1 MALSNCT
8 ASSWLGVRNML
19 KSSGADWLALRV
31 FCLCFCLSF
40 FLVRPAFALQVVD
53 DLGVPLNLDKPPQR
67 IVSLLPSL
75 TESVCALSQCQRLV
89 GVDEYSNFPASVRQL
104 PLLGSGLVPSIEA
117 IVALKP
123 DLVLLAGSSR
133 ASQRLQSLGI
143 KVLALEPKTHADLLR
158 VLKTLG
164 EVLGLPSSAALQLW
178 QGIDAQLKAVTAS
191 LSPNA
196 RGSRVYIEVGR
207 GPYAAGESSFIGQTL
222 ARLGARNIVPA
233 ALGPFP
239 QLNPEFVLAAD
250 PDVLIVSSRSSEGL
264 VLYPGW
270 ASMRAV
276 RAGRVCV
283 LSPEQADMVVR
294 PGPRLADGARL
305 IAKCLEEHKR

>member
-1 MALSNCT
+1 MT
-8 ASSWLGVRNML
+8 
-19 KSSGADWLALRV
+19 
-31 FCLCFCLSF
+31 
-40 FLVRPAFALQVVD
+40 PAFALQVFD

-89 GVDEYSNFPASVRQL
+89 GVDEYSNFPVSVRQL
-104 PLLGSGLVPSIEA
+104 PRVGSGLVPSIEA
-117 IVALKP
+117 VVALKP

-133 ASQRLQSLGI
+133 AGQRLQSLGI
-143 KVLALEPKTHADLLR
+143 KVLALEPKTHADLQR

-164 EVLGLPSSAALQLW
+164 DVLGLPPSTAVQLW
-178 QGIDAQLKAVTAS
+178 QGIDAQLNTIAAS
-191 LSPNA
+191 LSPSA

-222 ARLGARNIVPA
+222 ARIGVRNIVPA

-239 QLNPEFVLAAD
+239 QLNPEFVLRAD
-250 PDVLIVSSRSSEGL
+250 PDLLIVSSRSAEGL

-270 ASMRAV
+270 ASMRAI
-276 RAGRVCV
+276 RAKRLCV
-283 LSPEQADMVVR
+283 LSPEQADIVVR
-294 PGPRLADGARL
+294 PGPRLAEGARL
-305 IAKCLEEHKR
+305 MAQCLEEHSR

>member
-1 MALSNCT
+1 M
-8 ASSWLGVRNML
+8 
-19 KSSGADWLALRV
+19 
-31 FCLCFCLSF
+31 
-40 FLVRPAFALQVVD
+40 
-53 DLGVPLNLDKPPQR
+53 
-67 IVSLLPSL
+67 
-75 TESVCALSQCQRLV
+75 
-89 GVDEYSNFPASVRQL
+89 
-104 PLLGSGLVPSIEA
+104 
-117 IVALKP
+117 ALKP

-133 ASQRLQSLGI
+133 VSQRLQSLGI
-143 KVLALEPKTHADLLR
+143 KVLALEPKTHADLQR

-164 EVLGLPSSAALQLW
+164 EVLGLPPSTALQLW
-178 QGIDAQLKAVTAS
+178 QGIDAQLNAVAAG

-196 RGSRVYIEVGR
+196 RGSRVYVEVGR

>member
-1 MALSNCT
+1 
-8 ASSWLGVRNML
+8 ML

-31 FCLCFCLSF
+31 FCLCFCLCF
-40 FLVRPAFALQVVD
+40 FLVKPAFALQVVD
-53 DLGVPLNLDKPPQR
+53 DLGVPLNLDKAPQR

-89 GVDEYSNFPASVRQL
+89 GVDDYSNFPASVRQL

-117 IVALKP
+117 VLALKP

-133 ASQRLQSLGI
+133 VSQRLQSLGI
-143 KVLALEPKTHADLLR
+143 KVLALEPKTHPDLQR

-164 EVLGLPSSAALQLW
+164 DVLGLPPSTAMQLW
-178 QGIDAQLKAVTAS
+178 QGMDAQLNAVAAS

-233 ALGPFP
+233 SLGPFP
-239 QLNPEFVLAAD
+239 QLNPEFVLRAD

-276 RAGRVCV
+276 RAKRVCV

-305 IAKCLEEHKR
+305 MAQCLEEHSR

>member
-1 MALSNCT
+1 M
-8 ASSWLGVRNML
+8 R
-19 KSSGADWLALRV
+19 KSFWADLLALRV
-31 FCLCFCLSF
+31 FCLGVCL
-40 FLVRPAFALQVVD
+40 VTPAFALQVVD

-89 GVDEYSNFPASVRQL
+89 GVDDYSNFPVSVRQL

-117 IVALKP
+117 VVALKP

-133 ASQRLQSLGI
+133 AGQRLRSLGI
-143 KVLALEPKTHADLLR
+143 KVLALEPKTHADLQR

-164 EVLGLPSSAALQLW
+164 DVLGLPPLTAMQLW
-178 QGIDAQLKAVTAS
+178 QGIDAQLNAVAAS

-207 GPYAAGESSFIGQTL
+207 GPYAASESSFIGQTL
-222 ARLGARNIVPA
+222 ARMGARNIVPA

-239 QLNPEFVLAAD
+239 QLNPEFVLRAD

-276 RAGRVCV
+276 RAKRVCV

-305 IAKCLEEHKR
+305 LAQCLEEHSR

>member
-1 MALSNCT
+1 
-8 ASSWLGVRNML
+8 ML

-31 FCLCFCLSF
+31 FCLCFCLCF
-40 FLVRPAFALQVVD
+40 FLVKPAFALQVVD

-89 GVDEYSNFPASVRQL
+89 GVDEYSNFPVSVRQL

-123 DLVLLAGSSR
+123 DLVLLASSSR

-143 KVLALEPKTHADLLR
+143 KVLALEPKTHADLQR

-164 EVLGLPSSAALQLW
+164 DVLGLPPSTAMQLW
-178 QGIDAQLKAVTAS
+178 QGMDAQLNAVAAS

-207 GPYAAGESSFIGQTL
+207 GPYAASESSFIGQTL

-233 ALGPFP
+233 SLGPFP
-239 QLNPEFVLAAD
+239 QLNPEFVLRAD

-264 VLYPGW
+264 LLYPGW

-276 RAGRVCV
+276 RAKRVCV

-305 IAKCLEEHKR
+305 MAQCLEEHSR

>member
-1 MALSNCT
+1 
-8 ASSWLGVRNML
+8 ML
-19 KSSGADWLALRV
+19 KSSGAYWLALRV
-31 FCLCFCLSF
+31 FCLCF
-40 FLVRPAFALQVVD
+40 FLVKPAFALQVVD
-53 DLGVPLNLDKPPQR
+53 DLGVPLNLDKAPQR

-89 GVDEYSNFPASVRQL
+89 GVDDYSNFPASVRQL

-117 IVALKP
+117 VLALKP

-133 ASQRLQSLGI
+133 VSHRLQSLGI
-143 KVLALEPKTHADLLR
+143 KVLALEPKTHADLQR

-164 EVLGLPSSAALQLW
+164 DVLGLPPSTALQLW
-178 QGIDAQLKAVTAS
+178 QGMDAQLNAVAAS

-196 RGSRVYIEVGR
+196 RGSSVYIEVGR

-222 ARLGARNIVPA
+222 VRLGARNIVPA

-264 VLYPGW
+264 VMYPGW

-276 RAGRVCV
+276 RAKRVCV

-294 PGPRLADGARL
+294 PGPRLAEGARL
-305 IAKCLEEHKR
+305 MAQCLEEHSR

>member
-1 MALSNCT
+1 M
-8 ASSWLGVRNML
+8 R
-19 KSSGADWLALRV
+19 KSFWADLLALRV
-31 FCLCFCLSF
+31 FCLGVCL
-40 FLVRPAFALQVVD
+40 VTPAFALQVVD

-89 GVDEYSNFPASVRQL
+89 GVDEYSNFPVSVRQL

-117 IVALKP
+117 VVALKP

-143 KVLALEPKTHADLLR
+143 KVLALEPKTHADLQR

-164 EVLGLPSSAALQLW
+164 DVLGLPPSTALQLW
-178 QGIDAQLKAVTAS
+178 QGMDAQLNAVAAS

-207 GPYAAGESSFIGQTL
+207 GPYAASESSFIGQTL
-222 ARLGARNIVPA
+222 ARIGARNIVPA

-239 QLNPEFVLAAD
+239 QLNPEFVLRAD

-276 RAGRVCV
+276 RAKRVCV

-305 IAKCLEEHKR
+305 MAQCLEEHSR

>member
-1 MALSNCT
+1 
-8 ASSWLGVRNML
+8 ML

-31 FCLCFCLSF
+31 FCLCFCLCF

-53 DLGVPLNLDKPPQR
+53 DLGVPLNLDKAPQR

-143 KVLALEPKTHADLLR
+143 KVLALEPKTHPDLQR

-164 EVLGLPSSAALQLW
+164 DVLGLPPSTAMQLW
-178 QGIDAQLKAVTAS
+178 QGMDAQLNAVAAS

-276 RAGRVCV
+276 RAKRVCV

-305 IAKCLEEHKR
+305 MAQCLEENSR

>member
-1 MALSNCT
+1 
-8 ASSWLGVRNML
+8 ML
-19 KSSGADWLALRV
+19 KFLGADWLVLRV
-31 FCLCFCLSF
+31 FLLGVCL
-40 FLVRPAFALQVVD
+40 VTPALALQVVD

-89 GVDEYSNFPASVRQL
+89 GVDEYSNFPVSVRQL
-104 PLLGSGLVPSIEA
+104 PLLGSGLLPSIEA

-133 ASQRLQSLGI
+133 AGPRLQSLGI
-143 KVLALEPKTHADLLR
+143 KVLALEPKTHADLQR

-164 EVLGLPSSAALQLW
+164 DVLGLPPSTAMQLW
-178 QGIDAQLKAVTAS
+178 QGIDAQLNAVAAG

-196 RGSRVYIEVGR
+196 RGSRVYMEVGR

-222 ARLGARNIVPA
+222 ARMGARNIVPA

-239 QLNPEFVLAAD
+239 QLNPEFVLGAD

-270 ASMRAV
+270 SSMRAV
-276 RAGRVCV
+276 RAKRVCV
-283 LSPEQADMVVR
+283 LSREQADMVVR

>member
-1 MALSNCT
+1 
-8 ASSWLGVRNML
+8 ML
-19 KSSGADWLALRV
+19 KSLWADLLPLRV
-31 FCLCFCLSF
+31 FCLCFCL
-40 FLVRPAFALQVVD
+40 VTPALALQVVD
-53 DLGVPLNLDKPPQR
+53 DLGVPLNLEKPPQR

-89 GVDEYSNFPASVRQL
+89 GVDEYSNFPVSVRQL

-117 IVALKP
+117 VVALKP

-143 KVLALEPKTHADLLR
+143 KVLALEPKTHADLQR

-164 EVLGLPSSAALQLW
+164 DVLGLPPSTALQLW
-178 QGIDAQLKAVTAS
+178 QGMDAQLNALAAS

-207 GPYAAGESSFIGQTL
+207 GPYAASESSFIGQTL
-222 ARLGARNIVPA
+222 ARMGARNIVPA

-239 QLNPEFVLAAD
+239 QLNPEFVLRAD

-276 RAGRVCV
+276 RAKRVCV

-305 IAKCLEEHKR
+305 MVQCLEEHSR

>member
-1 MALSNCT
+1 
-8 ASSWLGVRNML
+8 ML
-19 KSSGADWLALRV
+19 KSLWADLLALRI
-31 FCLCFCLSF
+31 FCLG
-40 FLVRPAFALQVVD
+40 VGVVTPAFALQVDD

-89 GVDEYSNFPASVRQL
+89 GVDEYSNFPVSVRQL

-117 IVALKP
+117 VAALKP

-143 KVLALEPKTHADLLR
+143 KVLALEPKTHADLQR

-164 EVLGLPSSAALQLW
+164 DVLGLPPSTALQLW
-178 QGIDAQLKAVTAS
+178 QGMDAQLNAVAAS

-222 ARLGARNIVPA
+222 ARIGARNIVPA

-239 QLNPEFVLAAD
+239 QLNPEFVLRAD

-276 RAGRVCV
+276 RAKRVCV

-305 IAKCLEEHKR
+305 IAKCLDEQMQ

>member
-1 MALSNCT
+1 
-8 ASSWLGVRNML
+8 ML
-19 KSSGADWLALRV
+19 KSLRV
-31 FCLCFCLSF
+31 FCLGVCL
-40 FLVRPAFALQVVD
+40 VTPALALQVVD

-89 GVDEYSNFPASVRQL
+89 GVDEYSNFPVSVRQL

-117 IVALKP
+117 VAALKP

-143 KVLALEPKTHADLLR
+143 KVLALEPKTHADLQR

-164 EVLGLPSSAALQLW
+164 DVLGLPPSTALQLW
-178 QGIDAQLKAVTAS
+178 QGMDAQLNAVAAS

-207 GPYAAGESSFIGQTL
+207 GPYAASESSFIGQTL
-222 ARLGARNIVPA
+222 ARMGARNIVPA

-239 QLNPEFVLAAD
+239 QLNPEFVLRAD

-270 ASMRAV
+270 TSMRAV
-276 RAGRVCV
+276 RARRVCV

-305 IAKCLEEHKR
+305 MAQCLEEHSR

>member
-1 MALSNCT
+1 
-8 ASSWLGVRNML
+8 ML

-31 FCLCFCLSF
+31 FCLCFCLYF
-40 FLVRPAFALQVVD
+40 FLVKPAFALQVVD

-89 GVDEYSNFPASVRQL
+89 GVDEYSNFPVSVRQL

-123 DLVLLAGSSR
+123 DLVLLASSSR

-143 KVLALEPKTHADLLR
+143 KVLALEPKTHADLQR

-164 EVLGLPSSAALQLW
+164 DVLGLPPSAALQLW
-178 QGIDAQLKAVTAS
+178 QGIDAQLNAVTAS

>member
-1 MALSNCT
+1 MH
-8 ASSWLGVRNML
+8 
-19 KSSGADWLALRV
+19 KSLWV
-31 FCLCFCLSF
+31 FCLCVCL
-40 FLVRPAFALQVVD
+40 VTPAFALQVFD

-104 PLLGSGLVPSIEA
+104 PRVGSGLVPSIEA
-117 IVALKP
+117 VVALKP

-133 ASQRLQSLGI
+133 AGQRLQSLGI
-143 KVLALEPKTHADLLR
+143 KVLALEPKTHADLQR

-164 EVLGLPSSAALQLW
+164 DVLGLSPSTAVQLW
-178 QGIDAQLKAVTAS
+178 QGIDAQLNDVIAS

-196 RGSRVYIEVGR
+196 RGSRVYVEVGR

-222 ARLGARNIVPA
+222 ARIGVRNIVPA

-239 QLNPEFVLAAD
+239 QLNPEFVLRAD
-250 PDVLIVSSRSSEGL
+250 PDLLIVSSRSAEGL
-264 VLYPGW
+264 VIYPGW
-270 ASMRAV
+270 ASMRAI
-276 RAGRVCV
+276 RAKRVCV
-283 LSPEQADMVVR
+283 LSPEQADIVVR
-294 PGPRLADGARL
+294 PGPRLAEGARL
-305 IAKCLEEHKR
+305 MAKCLEEHSR

>member
-1 MALSNCT
+1 
-8 ASSWLGVRNML
+8 ML
-19 KSSGADWLALRV
+19 KSLWADLLALRI
-31 FCLCFCLSF
+31 FCLGVCL
-40 FLVRPAFALQVVD
+40 VTPAFALQVVD

-89 GVDEYSNFPASVRQL
+89 GVDDYSNFPASVRQL

-117 IVALKP
+117 VVALKP

-133 ASQRLQSLGI
+133 AGQRLRSLGI
-143 KVLALEPKTHADLLR
+143 KVLALEPKTHADLQR

-164 EVLGLPSSAALQLW
+164 EVLGLPPSTAMQLW
-178 QGIDAQLKAVTAS
+178 QGMDAQLNAVAAS

-196 RGSRVYIEVGR
+196 RRSRVYIEVGR
-207 GPYAAGESSFIGQTL
+207 GPYAASESSFIGQTL
-222 ARLGARNIVPA
+222 ARMGARNIVPA

-239 QLNPEFVLAAD
+239 QLNPEFVLRAD

-276 RAGRVCV
+276 RAKRVCV

-305 IAKCLEEHKR
+305 LAQCLEEHSR

>member
-1 MALSNCT
+1 
-8 ASSWLGVRNML
+8 
-19 KSSGADWLALRV
+19 
-31 FCLCFCLSF
+31 
-40 FLVRPAFALQVVD
+40 
-53 DLGVPLNLDKPPQR
+53 LDKPPQR

-89 GVDEYSNFPASVRQL
+89 GVDEYSNFPVSVRQL

-143 KVLALEPKTHADLLR
+143 KVLALEPKTHADLQR

-164 EVLGLPSSAALQLW
+164 EVLGLPPSAALQLW
-178 QGIDAQLKAVTAS
+178 QGIDAQLNAVNAS

-276 RAGRVCV
+276 RAKRVCV

-305 IAKCLEEHKR
+305 MAQCLEENSR

>member
-1 MALSNCT
+1 
-8 ASSWLGVRNML
+8 
-19 KSSGADWLALRV
+19 
-31 FCLCFCLSF
+31 
-40 FLVRPAFALQVVD
+40 LQVVD

-117 IVALKP
+117 VAALKP

-143 KVLALEPKTHADLLR
+143 KVLALEPKTHADLQR

-164 EVLGLPSSAALQLW
+164 DVLGLPPSTALQLW
-178 QGIDAQLKAVTAS
+178 QGMDAQLNALAAS

-207 GPYAAGESSFIGQTL
+207 GPYAASESSFIGQTL
-222 ARLGARNIVPA
+222 ARMGARNIVPA

-239 QLNPEFVLAAD
+239 QLNPEFVLRAD

-276 RAGRVCV
+276 RAKRVCV

-305 IAKCLEEHKR
+305 MVQCLEEHSR

>member
-1 MALSNCT
+1 
-8 ASSWLGVRNML
+8 ML
-19 KSSGADWLALRV
+19 KSLRV
-31 FCLCFCLSF
+31 FCLGVCL
-40 FLVRPAFALQVVD
+40 VTPALALQVVD

-89 GVDEYSNFPASVRQL
+89 GVDEYSNFPVSVRQL

-117 IVALKP
+117 VAALKP

-143 KVLALEPKTHADLLR
+143 KVLALEPKTHADLQR

-164 EVLGLPSSAALQLW
+164 DVLGLPPSTALQLW
-178 QGIDAQLKAVTAS
+178 QGMDAQLNAVAAS

-222 ARLGARNIVPA
+222 ARIGARNIVPA

-239 QLNPEFVLAAD
+239 QLNPEFVLRAD

-276 RAGRVCV
+276 RAKRVCV

-305 IAKCLEEHKR
+305 IAKCLDEQMQ

>member
-1 MALSNCT
+1 
-8 ASSWLGVRNML
+8 ML
-19 KSSGADWLALRV
+19 KSLRV
-31 FCLCFCLSF
+31 FCLGVCL
-40 FLVRPAFALQVVD
+40 VTPAFALQVVD

-89 GVDEYSNFPASVRQL
+89 GVDEYSNFPVSVRQL

-117 IVALKP
+117 VVALKP

-143 KVLALEPKTHADLLR
+143 KVLALEPKTHADLQR

-164 EVLGLPSSAALQLW
+164 DVLGLPPSTAMQLW
-178 QGIDAQLKAVTAS
+178 QGIDAQLNAVAAS

-207 GPYAAGESSFIGQTL
+207 GPYAASESSFIGQTL
-222 ARLGARNIVPA
+222 ARMGARNIVPA

-239 QLNPEFVLAAD
+239 QLNPEFVLRAD
-250 PDVLIVSSRSSEGL
+250 PDVLILSSRSSEGL

-276 RAGRVCV
+276 RAKRVCV

-305 IAKCLEEHKR
+305 MAQCLEEHSR

>member
-8 ASSWLGVRNML
+8 ASSWPGVRNML
-19 KSSGADWLALRV
+19 KSLRV
-31 FCLCFCLSF
+31 FCLGVCL
-40 FLVRPAFALQVVD
+40 VTPAFALQVVD

-89 GVDEYSNFPASVRQL
+89 GVDEYSNFPVSVRQL

-117 IVALKP
+117 VVALKP

-143 KVLALEPKTHADLLR
+143 KVLALEPKTHADLQR

-164 EVLGLPSSAALQLW
+164 DVLGLPPSTAMQLW
-178 QGIDAQLKAVTAS
+178 QGIDAQLNAVAAS

-207 GPYAAGESSFIGQTL
+207 GPYAASESSFIGQTL
-222 ARLGARNIVPA
+222 ARMGARNIVPA

-239 QLNPEFVLAAD
+239 QLNPEFVLRAD
-250 PDVLIVSSRSSEGL
+250 PDVLILSSRSSEGL

-276 RAGRVCV
+276 RAKRVCV

-305 IAKCLEEHKR
+305 MAQCLEEHSR

>member
-1 MALSNCT
+1 
-8 ASSWLGVRNML
+8 ML
-19 KSSGADWLALRV
+19 KSLWADLLALRI
-31 FCLCFCLSF
+31 FCLGVCL
-40 FLVRPAFALQVVD
+40 VTPAFALQVVD

-89 GVDEYSNFPASVRQL
+89 GVDDYSNFPVSVRQL

-117 IVALKP
+117 VVALKP

-133 ASQRLQSLGI
+133 AGQRLRSLGI
-143 KVLALEPKTHADLLR
+143 KVLALEPKTHADLQR

-164 EVLGLPSSAALQLW
+164 DVLGLPPSTAMQLW
-178 QGIDAQLKAVTAS
+178 QGMDAQLNAVAAS

-207 GPYAAGESSFIGQTL
+207 GPYAASESSFIGQTL
-222 ARLGARNIVPA
+222 ARMGARNIVPA

-239 QLNPEFVLAAD
+239 QLNPEFVLRAD

-276 RAGRVCV
+276 RAKRVCV

-305 IAKCLEEHKR
+305 LAQCLEEHSR

>member
-1 MALSNCT
+1 
-8 ASSWLGVRNML
+8 ML
-19 KSSGADWLALRV
+19 KSLQV
-31 FCLCFCLSF
+31 FCLGVCL
-40 FLVRPAFALQVVD
+40 VTPAFALQVVD

-89 GVDEYSNFPASVRQL
+89 GVDDYSNFPVSVRQL

-117 IVALKP
+117 VVALKP

-143 KVLALEPKTHADLLR
+143 KVLALEPKTHADLQR

-164 EVLGLPSSAALQLW
+164 DVLGLPPSTAMQLW
-178 QGIDAQLKAVTAS
+178 QGIDAQLNAVAAS

-207 GPYAAGESSFIGQTL
+207 GPYAASESSFIGQTL
-222 ARLGARNIVPA
+222 ARMGARNIVPA

-239 QLNPEFVLAAD
+239 HLNPEFVLRAD
-250 PDVLIVSSRSSEGL
+250 PDVLILSSRSSEGL

-276 RAGRVCV
+276 RSKRVCV

-305 IAKCLEEHKR
+305 MAQCLKEHIR

>member
-1 MALSNCT
+1 
-8 ASSWLGVRNML
+8 ML
-19 KSSGADWLALRV
+19 KSLRV
-31 FCLCFCLSF
+31 FCLGVCL
-40 FLVRPAFALQVVD
+40 VTPAFALQVVD

-89 GVDEYSNFPASVRQL
+89 GVDEYSNFPVSVRQL

-117 IVALKP
+117 VVALKP

-143 KVLALEPKTHADLLR
+143 KVLALEPKTHADLQR

-164 EVLGLPSSAALQLW
+164 DVLGLPPSTAMQLW
-178 QGIDAQLKAVTAS
+178 QGIDAQLNAVAAS

-207 GPYAAGESSFIGQTL
+207 GPYAASESSFIGQTL
-222 ARLGARNIVPA
+222 ARMGARNIVPA

-239 QLNPEFVLAAD
+239 QLNPEFVLRAD
-250 PDVLIVSSRSSEGL
+250 PDVLILSSRSSEGL

-276 RAGRVCV
+276 RSKRVCV

-305 IAKCLEEHKR
+305 MAQCLEEHSR

>member
-1 MALSNCT
+1 
-8 ASSWLGVRNML
+8 ML
-19 KSSGADWLALRV
+19 KSLWADLLALRI
-31 FCLCFCLSF
+31 FCLGVCL
-40 FLVRPAFALQVVD
+40 VTPAFALQVVD

-89 GVDEYSNFPASVRQL
+89 GVDDYSNFPVSVRQL

-117 IVALKP
+117 VVALKP

-133 ASQRLQSLGI
+133 AGQRLRSLGI
-143 KVLALEPKTHADLLR
+143 KVLALEPKTHPDLQR

-164 EVLGLPSSAALQLW
+164 DVLGLPPSTAMQLW
-178 QGIDAQLKAVTAS
+178 QGMDAQLNAVAAS

-207 GPYAAGESSFIGQTL
+207 GPYAASESSFIGQTL
-222 ARLGARNIVPA
+222 ARMGARNIVPA

-239 QLNPEFVLAAD
+239 QLNPEFVLRAD

-276 RAGRVCV
+276 RAKRVCV

-305 IAKCLEEHKR
+305 LAQCLEEHSR

>member
-1 MALSNCT
+1 
-8 ASSWLGVRNML
+8 ML
-19 KSSGADWLALRV
+19 KSLGADWLVLRV
-31 FCLCFCLSF
+31 FFLGVCL
-40 FLVRPAFALQVVD
+40 VTPAFALQVVD
-53 DLGVPLNLDKPPQR
+53 DLGVPLTLDKPPQR

-75 TESVCALSQCQRLV
+75 TESVCALAQCQRLV
-89 GVDEYSNFPASVRQL
+89 GVDEYSNFPVSVRQL
-104 PLLGSGLVPSIEA
+104 PVVGSGLVPSLEA
-117 IVALKP
+117 VVALKP

-133 ASQRLQSLGI
+133 VSQRLQSLGI
-143 KVLALEPKTHADLLR
+143 KVLALEPKTHADLQR

-164 EVLGLPSSAALQLW
+164 DVLGLPPATAVQLW
-178 QGIDAQLKAVTAS
+178 QGIDAQLNAVAAG

-196 RGSRVYIEVGR
+196 RGSRVYMEVGR

-239 QLNPEFVLAAD
+239 QLNPEFVLRAD

-305 IAKCLEEHKR
+305 MAQCLEENSR

>member
-1 MALSNCT
+1 
-8 ASSWLGVRNML
+8 ML
-19 KSSGADWLALRV
+19 KSLWV
-31 FCLCFCLSF
+31 FCLCVCL
-40 FLVRPAFALQVVD
+40 VTPAFALQVFD
-53 DLGVPLNLDKPPQR
+53 DLGVPLILDKPPQR

-104 PLLGSGLVPSIEA
+104 PGVGSGLVPSIEA
-117 IVALKP
+117 VVALKP

-133 ASQRLQSLGI
+133 AGQRLQSLGI
-143 KVLALEPKTHADLLR
+143 KVLALEPKTHADLQR

-164 EVLGLPSSAALQLW
+164 DVLGLPPSTAVQLW
-178 QGIDAQLKAVTAS
+178 QGIDAQLNDIVTS

-196 RGSRVYIEVGR
+196 RGSRVYVEVGR

-222 ARLGARNIVPA
+222 ARIGVRNIVPA

-239 QLNPEFVLAAD
+239 QLNPEFVLRAD
-250 PDVLIVSSRSSEGL
+250 PDLLIVSSRSAEGL

-270 ASMRAV
+270 ASMRAI
-276 RAGRVCV
+276 RAKRVCV
-283 LSPEQADMVVR
+283 LSPEQADIVVR
-294 PGPRLADGARL
+294 PGPRLAEGARL
-305 IAKCLEEHKR
+305 MAQCLEEHSR

>member
-1 MALSNCT
+1 
-8 ASSWLGVRNML
+8 ML
-19 KSSGADWLALRV
+19 KSLRV
-31 FCLCFCLSF
+31 FCLGVCL
-40 FLVRPAFALQVVD
+40 VTPALALQVVD

-117 IVALKP
+117 VLALKP

-133 ASQRLQSLGI
+133 VSQRLQSLGI
-143 KVLALEPKTHADLLR
+143 KVLALEPKTHADLQR

-164 EVLGLPSSAALQLW
+164 DVLGLPPSTAMQLW
-178 QGIDAQLKAVTAS
+178 QGIDAQLNAVAAS

-196 RGSRVYIEVGR
+196 RGSRVYVEVGR
-207 GPYAAGESSFIGQTL
+207 GPYAASESSFIGQTL
-222 ARLGARNIVPA
+222 ARMGARNIVPA

-239 QLNPEFVLAAD
+239 QLNPEFVLRAD
-250 PDVLIVSSRSSEGL
+250 PDVLILSSRSSEGL

-276 RAGRVCV
+276 RSKRVCV

-294 PGPRLADGARL
+294 PGPRLAEGARL
-305 IAKCLEEHKR
+305 MAQCLEEHSR

>member
-1 MALSNCT
+1 M
-8 ASSWLGVRNML
+8 R
-19 KSSGADWLALRV
+19 KSFWANLLALRV
-31 FCLCFCLSF
+31 FFLCFCL
-40 FLVRPAFALQVVD
+40 VTPALALQVVD

-89 GVDEYSNFPASVRQL
+89 GVDEYSNFPVSVRQL

-117 IVALKP
+117 VVALKP

-143 KVLALEPKTHADLLR
+143 KVLALEPKTHADLQR

-164 EVLGLPSSAALQLW
+164 DVLGLPPSTAMQLW
-178 QGIDAQLKAVTAS
+178 QGMDAQLNAVAAS

-196 RGSRVYIEVGR
+196 RGSRVYVEVGR

-239 QLNPEFVLAAD
+239 QLNPEFVLRAD

-270 ASMRAV
+270 TSMRAV
-276 RAGRVCV
+276 RAKRVCV

-305 IAKCLEEHKR
+305 MAQCLEEHSR